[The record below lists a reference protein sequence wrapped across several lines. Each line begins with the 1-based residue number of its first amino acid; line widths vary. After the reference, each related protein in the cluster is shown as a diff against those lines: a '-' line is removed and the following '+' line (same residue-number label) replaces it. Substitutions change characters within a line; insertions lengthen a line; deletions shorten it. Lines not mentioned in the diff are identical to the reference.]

1 MFDHYLTISSIDTDD
16 GFIDRSE
23 FYQAMGIDGDSFFM
37 ERMFGLFDEDGDN
50 QINFREFVSGL
61 AILASRASTED
72 KIKCALTGHR
82 MRGGLLARE
91 RARARA
97 PVQRLKQQLAA

>member
-72 KIKCALTGHR
+72 KIKCALLPGSLR
-82 MRGGLLARE
+82 
-91 RARARA
+91 
-97 PVQRLKQQLAA
+97 